1 MMVNKVTSTVD
12 ILRGIVFF
20 YRNNFF
26 EAGCAS
32 LSVPLRSK
40 VSVLDQIRR
49 MYSVRGFLPLFVDGK
64 SSGSK

>member
-1 MMVNKVTSTVD
+1 MMVIKVTSTVD

-20 YRNNFF
+20 LKEQLFRSWICFF
-26 EAGCAS
+26 V
-32 LSVPLRSK
+32 VPLRSK

-64 SSGSK
+64 SSGTK